1 MEPALIG
8 AISALCGAL
17 IGASSSIFQLALNH
31 KREVQ
36 KHEDTLLVTALT
48 LLVGTENQRSCGIS
62 IIEGKY
68 IKSAEYGEI
77 LAPALGSQA
86 VFLMLHTENRES
98 RTEFYNWVRILKLVD
113 LLVTQHGIRGDYYGE
128 VGNAFY
134 IKKDQKNKEGLN
146 IPFPILK
153 GWAKKFAIEDLSVEI

>member
-8 AISALCGAL
+8 AISALSGAL
-17 IGASSSIFQLALNH
+17 IGASSSIFQLILNH
-31 KREVQ
+31 KREIQ
-36 KHEDTLLVTALT
+36 KHEDTLLVTALSM
-48 LLVGTENQRSCGIS
+48 LVGNENQRSCGIS

-68 IKSAEYGEI
+68 IKSSEYGEI

-86 VFLMLHTENRES
+86 VFLMLHTENNES
-98 RTEFYNWVRILKLVD
+98 RIEFYNWVRIMTLVD
-113 LLVTQHGIRGDYYGE
+113 LLATKHFIRGDYYGE

-134 IKKDQKNKEGLN
+134 IKKDLKNKNGLD

-153 GWAKKFAIEDLSVEI
+153 SWAKKFSIDDLSIEI